1 MKGVR
6 MDKINVKNPVIQLD
20 GDEMTRIIWK
30 FIKEK
35 LILPYLDVDLIYY
48 DLGIEARDK
57 TNDQIT
63 IDSANAIRSEEHT
76 SELQS
81 LMRIS
86 YAVFCLKK
94 KKITIR
100 KYTDN
105 SKSYTKSHHHTS

>member
-6 MDKINVKNPVIQLD
+6 MDKINVKNPVIQLEAY
-20 GDEMTRIIWK
+20 EMTRIIWK

-63 IDSANAIRSEEHT
+63 IDSANAI
-76 SELQS
+76 
-81 LMRIS
+81 
-86 YAVFCLKK
+86 LKYGVGVK
-94 KKITIR
+94 CATITPDEGR
-100 KYTDN
+100 VKEFGLKDMW
-105 SKSYTKSHHHTS
+105 KSQIGRAACRESGCQYV